1 LVEHG
6 SEKPGVVSSILTLGT
21 RRGKELS
28 GGGRPA
34 LHAVAAHPRRGRV
47 LRCGFEFS
55 SAADLMDV
63 RQGGGTVGAVFAG
76 LPSWWRWTY
85 PALAVF
91 WIALA
96 VGKAVTGHTVWAM
109 MYGVLAAGWVALTL
123 VAFLRPQ
130 GWRR

>member
-1 LVEHG
+1 VA
-6 SEKPGVVSSILTLGT
+6 SRCPACT
-21 RRGKELS
+21 RS
-28 GGGRPA
+28 TPA
-34 LHAVAAHPRRGRV
+34 ARTRLA
-47 LRCGFEFS
+47 LRFGLS
-55 SAADLMDV
+55 SAADLIDV

-96 VGKAVTGHTVWAM
+96 VGKAVTGHTAWAM
-109 MYGVLAAGWVALTL
+109 MYGVLAAGWVVLTL
-123 VAFLRPQ
+123 VAFLWPQ